1 MELSHN
7 METCPEI
14 AIHHCEGSYS
24 DRWLE
29 YCCGHRVPHRIVN
42 CYDSDIISQLAG
54 CGGLLWQWKYG
65 DPRDVLA
72 ALRVIRAAEA
82 MGLVVFPNSA
92 TCEHYD
98 DKVGQKYLLEAIGAE
113 LAPTFVFYDKE
124 SALKWVASTKWPKV
138 FKLSRGAGSQNV
150 QLIHSAAKA
159 RKLVNRAF
167 GAGFRSVASG
177 WGDARSKLAKHRRK
191 GDIWPTVKR
200 LPKTLREFVR
210 LSRQMPRERG
220 YIYFQE
226 FLPNNE
232 YDTRITVIG
241 NRAFGYLR
249 MVRADDF
256 RASGSGLNVFDQ
268 NQIDP
273 RCIESAFRIARR
285 LGTQALA
292 FDYIKGPSESLILVE
307 ISYTFLADF
316 IYECPGYW
324 DPELKWHEGHYWP
337 QDVILQDLIKEVNAK
352 PARTRA
358 NAMQGLGSGSGDDE
372 AK

>member
-1 MELSHN
+1 MEFSQAVGN
-7 METCPEI
+7 IPEI

-29 YCCGHRVPHRIVN
+29 YCQRHRVPHRIVN
-42 CYDSDIISQLAG
+42 CYDTNIIEHLAG
-54 CGGLLWQWKYG
+54 CGGLLWQWTYG
-65 DPRDVLA
+65 NPKDVLA

-82 MGLVVFPNSA
+82 MGLAVFPSSA

-113 LAPTFVFYDKE
+113 LAPTFVFYDRE
-124 SALKWVASTKWPKV
+124 SALRWIASAKWPKV

-150 QLIHSAAKA
+150 QLIRSASKA

-177 WGDARSKLAKHRRK
+177 LGDARSKLARHRAK

-200 LPKTLREFVR
+200 LPTTMRGFLQM
-210 LSRQMPRERG
+210 SRQMPRERG

-226 FLPNNE
+226 FVPNNE

-241 NRAFGYLR
+241 DRAFGFLR
-249 MVRADDF
+249 MVRANDF
-256 RASGSGLNVFDQ
+256 RASGSGV
-268 NQIDP
+268 IDFERDRIDT
-273 RCIESAFRIARR
+273 RCVESAFRIAKK

-307 ISYTFLADF
+307 ISYTFWANAVF
-316 IYECPGYW
+316 ECPGYW
-324 DPELKWHEGHYWP
+324 DSSMNWHDGHHWP
-337 QDVILQDLIKEVNAK
+337 QDLIL
-352 PARTRA
+352 
-358 NAMQGLGSGSGDDE
+358 DDMITQV
-372 AK
+372 KGQ

>member
-1 MELSHN
+1 MKSSQTVES
-7 METCPEI
+7 CGEI

-29 YCCGHRVPHRIVN
+29 YCRRHHVPHRVVN
-42 CYDSDIISQLAG
+42 CYDTDIISQLAG

-65 DPRDVLA
+65 NPRDLLA
-72 ALRVIRAAEA
+72 ALRVIRASEA
-82 MGLVVFPNSA
+82 MGLIVFPNCA

-113 LAPTFVFYDKE
+113 LAPTFVFYDKD
-124 SALKWVASTKWPKV
+124 SALRWVANAKWPKV

-159 RKLVNRAF
+159 RKLVDRAF

-191 GDIWPTVKR
+191 GDTWPTVKR
-200 LPKTLREFVR
+200 LPKTLREFLQ

-241 NRAFGYLR
+241 DRAFGYLR

-256 RASGSGLNVFDQ
+256 RASGSGLNVFEKER
-268 NQIDP
+268 IDP
-273 RCIESAFRIARR
+273 RCVESAFRIARQ

-292 FDYIKGPSESLILVE
+292 FDYIKGSSESLILVE
-307 ISYTFLADF
+307 ISYTFVADF
-316 IYECPGYW
+316 IYECPGFW
-324 DPELKWHEGHYWP
+324 DPGLNWHDGHQWP
-337 QDVILQDLIKEVNAK
+337 QDLILEDLITQVREK
-352 PARTRA
+352 PAPARV
-358 NAMQGLGSGSGDDE
+358 NPMQVLSSGSGDHE

>member
-1 MELSHN
+1 M
-7 METCPEI
+7 
-14 AIHHCEGSYS
+14 
-24 DRWLE
+24 
-29 YCCGHRVPHRIVN
+29 
-42 CYDSDIISQLAG
+42 SQLAG

-65 DPRDVLA
+65 NPRDLLA
-72 ALRVIRAAEA
+72 ALRVIRASEA
-82 MGLVVFPNSA
+82 MGLIVFPNCA

-113 LAPTFVFYDKE
+113 LAPTFVFYDKD
-124 SALKWVASTKWPKV
+124 SALRWVANAKWPKV

-159 RKLVNRAF
+159 RKLVDRAF

-200 LPKTLREFVR
+200 LPKTLREFLQ

-241 NRAFGYLR
+241 DRAFGYLR

-256 RASGSGLNVFDQ
+256 RASGSGLNVFEKER
-268 NQIDP
+268 IDP
-273 RCIESAFRIARR
+273 RCVESAFRIARQ

-292 FDYIKGPSESLILVE
+292 FDYIKGSSESLILVE
-307 ISYTFLADF
+307 ISYTFVADF
-316 IYECPGYW
+316 IYECPGFW
-324 DPELKWHEGHYWP
+324 DPGLNWHDGHQWP
-337 QDVILQDLIKEVNAK
+337 QDLILEDLITQVREK
-352 PARTRA
+352 PAPARV
-358 NAMQGLGSGSGDDE
+358 NPMQVLSSGSGDHE